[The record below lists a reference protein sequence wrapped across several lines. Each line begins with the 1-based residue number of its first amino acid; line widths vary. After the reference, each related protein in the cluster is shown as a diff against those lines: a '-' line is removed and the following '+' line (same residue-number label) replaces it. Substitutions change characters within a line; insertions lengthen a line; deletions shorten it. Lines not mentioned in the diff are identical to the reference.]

1 MKVIVAGAGLGGLC
15 LAGAL
20 RRAGIEV
27 AVHERD
33 PALNTRRQG
42 YRLHLGETGIQALT
56 AVLPPDRWEEFL
68 ATAHVPRPRF
78 VRLDP
83 ALKVLDVVEMGQH
96 GRHLAVDRETL
107 RRALLAEVEDA
118 VTFGRRLTAFDARP
132 DGVTALFADGSAA
145 TGDVLVGA
153 DGVNS
158 AVRRQYLPHAR
169 VVATGLVQ
177 LYGKIPHGL
186 ADDMGNVFTAI
197 SGSGHR
203 VVGVA
208 PTRDYT
214 TFSFSARAEDLPA
227 GLDELSQEQLRAMV
241 LAMTPGWHPRVHEM
255 IARWTEVFP
264 LELRTSVPVPAWP
277 TTRVTLLGD
286 AAHAMSPAAGAG
298 AGIALRDATALA
310 AALARGGDPLD
321 ALRAYEG
328 EMVEYGFAAVRDSA
342 ANGARF
348 LGQDP
353 LPALLGPAHSP
364 GGRRG
369 MSAR

>member
-33 PALNTRRQG
+33 PALSTRRQG

-56 AVLPPDRWEEFL
+56 AVLPPGRWEEFL
-68 ATAHVPRPRF
+68 ATAHVPEPRF

-83 ALKVLDVVEMGQH
+83 ALNVLDVVEHH

-107 RRALLAEVEDA
+107 RRTLLAEVEDA

-132 DGVTALFADGSAA
+132 DGVTALFADGSTA

-158 AVRRQYLPHAR
+158 AVRRQCLPHAR
-169 VVATGLVQ
+169 VVTTGLVQ

-197 SGSGHR
+197 SGPGHR

-214 TFSFSARAEDLPA
+214 TCSFSARAEDLPP
-227 GLDELSQEQLRAMV
+227 GLDELGQERLRAMV
-241 LAMTPGWHPRVHEM
+241 MDMTPGWHPRVHDM
-255 IARWTEVFP
+255 IAHWTEVFP

-277 TTRVTLLGD
+277 TSRVTLLGD
-286 AAHAMSPAAGAG
+286 AVHAMSPAAGAG
-298 AGIALRDATALA
+298 AGIALRDATVLA
-310 AALARGGDPLD
+310 SALARGGDPLE

-328 EMVEYGFAAVRDSA
+328 EMVEYGFAAVRASA

-353 LPALLGPAHSP
+353 LPAA
-364 GGRRG
+364 
-369 MSAR
+369 